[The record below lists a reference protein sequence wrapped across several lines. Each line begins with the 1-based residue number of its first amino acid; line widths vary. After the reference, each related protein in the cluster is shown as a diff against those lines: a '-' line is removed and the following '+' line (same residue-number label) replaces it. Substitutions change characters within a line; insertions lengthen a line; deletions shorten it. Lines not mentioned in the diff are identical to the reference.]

1 MDPVTSKIYYIEER
15 PSENGRNVIVNAD
28 GGIDVFGPGWDS
40 RTGVEEVGVLSDTI
54 VVRA

>member
-1 MDPVTSKIYYIEER
+1 MDPVTSKIYYIEEH